1 MKDLWEEA
9 RQQYRNTDTPPELE
23 FAVASAL
30 RAGEKKRRQHR
41 GLRRSLSAGLAAC
54 ACFVL
59 LVNVNPT
66 FAQAVA
72 DVPVLGD
79 LARVFTVTQY
89 TVEDRDHLIDVR
101 LPALDLAGDT
111 DLEQRVNTEISTRI
125 DQVLQEAEDRA
136 RDTREAYVATGGN
149 PDDFMPIVISVDY
162 EIKCQNDRYL
172 SFVITKTETLA
183 SAYTEYYTYNIDLQ
197 AGREIT
203 LRDLLG
209 PDYKEIANSVIS
221 AEIVR
226 RSQDPDNLYFLQ
238 GEGGFESIA
247 DDQSF
252 YLDADG
258 TPVVFFEKYE
268 IAPGYMGAQEFRIPL
283 PETK

>member
-1 MKDLWEEA
+1 MNELWEQA
-9 RQQYRNTDTPPELE
+9 RQQYRQADTPQELE

-30 RAGEKKRRQHR
+30 RAGERKRRRYR
-41 GLRRSLSAGLAAC
+41 GLRRSLSASLAAC

-59 LVNVNPT
+59 LVNASPT

-72 DVPVLGD
+72 NVPVLGD
-79 LARVFTVTQY
+79 LARVFTVSQY

-111 DLEQRVNTEISTRI
+111 DLEQRINTDISTRI
-125 DQVLQEAEDRA
+125 DQVLQEAENRA
-136 RDTREAYVATGGN
+136 RDTKEAYVATGGD
-149 PDDFMPIVISVDY
+149 PDDFMPIIISVDY

-183 SAYTEYYTYNIDLQ
+183 SAYTEHYTYNIDLQ

-203 LRDLLG
+203 LRDILG
-209 PDYKEIANSVIS
+209 SDYKEIANSVIS
-221 AEIVR
+221 AEIAR
-226 RSQDPDNLYFLQ
+226 RSEDPDNIYFLQ

-247 DDQSF
+247 DDQRF

-258 TPVVFFEKYE
+258 TPVEFFEK
-268 IAPGYMGAQEFRIPL
+268 
-283 PETK
+283 